1 MILRKRTGHGGA
13 PFGHS
18 ESPKTKGKANKKKE
32 QKDFIKLSL

>member
-18 ESPKTKGKANKKKE
+18 ESPKAKGKTIENKEKK
-32 QKDFIKLSL
+32 D